1 MSQTLSIC
9 IFYYDS
15 ATNCNWIPH
24 YNTVLPVT
32 ITRDARVS
40 MAVYRMFLLHQ
51 RRKIQFLYVC
61 ILRRH
66 VVTRKWLPHI
76 WGSMAENFQRY
87 IIKYSHSVV
96 PGLYN
101 WVLPPVHSQC
111 WGESEKLDTEKQ
123 QTLYYQLQLKLTSKM
138 NNNTI
143 GYYSVIIQRSLLLL
157 GGFRYL
163 KESSWRPF

>member
-1 MSQTLSIC
+1 MIQPLIAIEYHTIIRCYL
-9 IFYYDS
+9 
-15 ATNCNWIPH
+15 
-24 YNTVLPVT
+24 LT
-32 ITRDARVS
+32 ITWDDPVCWLWRFVARVS

-51 RRKIQFLYVC
+51 RGKIQFLYVC

-123 QTLYYQLQLKLTSKM
+123 QTLYYQLHIKLTSKM

-163 KESSWRPF
+163 KVSSWRPF